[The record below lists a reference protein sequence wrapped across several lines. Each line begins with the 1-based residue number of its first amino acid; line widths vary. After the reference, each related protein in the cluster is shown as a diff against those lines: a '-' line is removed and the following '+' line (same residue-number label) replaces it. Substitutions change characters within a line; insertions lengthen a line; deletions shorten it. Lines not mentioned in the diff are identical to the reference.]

1 MVAISKVLNSG
12 LLLAGQS
19 VFQDVATP
27 QQGSVQSYNILNF
40 PGGSAPYIQR
50 QGYGI
55 STDIPQGCKIQQV
68 QLLSRHGERYPSN
81 SVGRNLESIY
91 KKIQDYSENST
102 FSGDLA
108 FLNDGYEYFVP
119 DSDLYEKE
127 TSPKN
132 SEGTYAGTSNALRHG
147 AAFRAKYGSLYEIN
161 STLPVFSSNS
171 GRCYETSRYF
181 ARGFLGD
188 DFEEGET
195 VKFSILDE
203 DEESG
208 LNTLTPRHS
217 CPNYDSSANN
227 DIVREYNTSY
237 LNDIADRLEDQNPG
251 FQLTTSE
258 VNYLFEWC
266 SYEINVRGSSPF
278 CNLFTNE
285 EYIRRSYYTDL
296 SNYYSN
302 GAGNNFTRIAGS
314 PMLNASLALLKDT
327 ENDNQIWLSF
337 THDTDLEVFHS
348 ALGLLEPAED
358 LPTDYIPFPNP
369 YVHSSIVPQGAR
381 IYTEKY
387 QCEDDES
394 YVRYIIN
401 DAVVPIPKCA
411 TGPGFSCKL
420 DDFEDYVNDRIGD
433 IDFVEQCGVN
443 SSYPSELT
451 FYWDYQNTTY
461 DAPLGNF

>member
-1 MVAISKVLNSG
+1 MVAVSKLVNGG

-40 PGGSAPYIQR
+40 LGGAAPYIQR

-55 STDIPQGCKIQQV
+55 STDIPQGCTIEQV
-68 QLLSRHGERYPSN
+68 QLFSRHGERYPTSN
-81 SVGRNLESIY
+81 KGKTFETIY
-91 KKIQDYSENST
+91 EKLKDYNET
-102 FSGDLA
+102 FKGELA
-108 FLNDGYEYFVP
+108 FLNDGYTYFVE
-119 DSDLYEKE
+119 DKYWYNKE

-132 SEGTYAGTSNALRHG
+132 SKGPYAGTDNALRHG
-147 AAFRAKYGSLYEIN
+147 AAFRSKYGSLYDEN

-188 DFEEGET
+188 DFEEGKT
-195 VKFSILDE
+195 VKFSILAEDE
-203 DEESG
+203 DSG
-208 LNTLTPRHS
+208 LNSLTPRHS
-217 CPNYDSSANN
+217 CPNYNSLIN
-227 DIVREYNTSY
+227 DEMVKKYNTSY
-237 LNDIADRLEDQNPG
+237 LDDIADRLEKLNPG
-251 FQLTTSE
+251 LNLTSSE
-258 VNYLFEWC
+258 VNNLFEWC
-266 SYEINVRGSSPF
+266 SYEINVRGSSQF
-278 CNLFTNE
+278 CNIFTNE
-285 EYIRRSYYTDL
+285 EYIRNSYANDL
-296 SNYYSN
+296 DNYYSN

-314 PMLNASLALLKDT
+314 PLLKASLELLKD
-327 ENDNQIWLSF
+327 ENNSNQIWLSF
-337 THDTDLEVFHS
+337 SHDTDLEIFHS

-387 QCEDDES
+387 LCNDES

-420 DDFEDYVNDRIGD
+420 DDFENYVNDRIGD
-433 IDFVEQCGVN
+433 VDFVEQCGVN
-443 SSYPSELT
+443 TTYPTELT
-451 FYWDYQNTTY
+451 FYWDYLNTTY
-461 DAPLGNF
+461 DAPLGDF

>member
-1 MVAISKVLNSG
+1 M
-12 LLLAGQS
+12 
-19 VFQDVATP
+19 
-27 QQGSVQSYNILNF
+27 
-40 PGGSAPYIQR
+40 
-50 QGYGI
+50 
-55 STDIPQGCKIQQV
+55 
-68 QLLSRHGERYPSN
+68 
-81 SVGRNLESIY
+81 
-91 KKIQDYSENST
+91 
-102 FSGDLA
+102 
-108 FLNDGYEYFVP
+108 
-119 DSDLYEKE
+119 
-127 TSPKN
+127 
-132 SEGTYAGTSNALRHG
+132 RHG
-147 AAFRAKYGSLYEIN
+147 ATFRSRYGSLYDVN

-208 LNTLTPRHS
+208 LNTLTPRYS
-217 CPNYDSSANN
+217 CPNYNELAFD
-227 DIVREYNTSY
+227 DIAERYNTSY

-251 FQLTTSE
+251 LNLSTSE
-258 VNYLFEWC
+258 IENLFQWC
-266 SYEINVRGSSPF
+266 AYEINVRGSSPF
-278 CNLFTNE
+278 CDIFTNE
-285 EYIRRSYYTDL
+285 EFVRYSYSNDL

-314 PMLNASLALLKDT
+314 PLLKASLALLKDT

-337 THDTDLEVFHS
+337 THDTDLEIFHS
-348 ALGLLEPAED
+348 SLGLLEPAED

>member
-1 MVAISKVLNSG
+1 MVSVSKLVNGG

-40 PGGSAPYIQR
+40 LGGAAPYIQR

-55 STDIPQGCKIQQV
+55 STDIPDGCTIEQV
-68 QLLSRHGERYPSN
+68 QLFSRHGERYPSN
-81 SVGRNLESIY
+81 SVGRRLESINTKFQNY
-91 KKIQDYSENST
+91 GSNST
-102 FSGDLA
+102 FKGSLA
-108 FLNDGYEYFVP
+108 FLNDGYTYFVP
-119 DSDLYEKE
+119 NSELYEKE

-132 SEGTYAGTSNALRHG
+132 SEGTYAGTTNALRHG
-147 AAFRAKYGSLYEIN
+147 AAFRAKYGSLYVVN
-161 STLPVFSSNS
+161 TTLPVFSSNS

-188 DFEEGET
+188 DFEEGKT
-195 VKFSILDE
+195 VKFSILAEDE
-203 DEESG
+203 DSG
-208 LNTLTPRHS
+208 LNSLTPRNS
-217 CPNYDSSANN
+217 CPNYNSLANSG
-227 DIVREYNTSY
+227 IVLQYNTTY
-237 LNDIADRLEDQNPG
+237 LEDIAERLEDENPG
-251 FQLTTSE
+251 LNLTSSE
-258 VNYLFEWC
+258 VNSLFNWC
-266 SYEINVRGSSPF
+266 AFEINVRGSSPM
-278 CNLFTNE
+278 CDIFTNE
-285 EYIRRSYYTDL
+285 EFIKYSYSSDL

-314 PMLNASLALLKDT
+314 PLLKASLELLKD
-327 ENDNQIWLSF
+327 ESNSNQIWLSF
-337 THDTDLEVFHS
+337 SHDTDLEIFHS

-369 YVHSSIVPQGAR
+369 YEHSSIVPQGAR

-387 QCEDDES
+387 LCNDES

-420 DDFEDYVNDRIGD
+420 DDFENYINDRIGD
-433 IDFVEQCGVN
+433 VDFVEQCDAN
-443 SSYPSELT
+443 TTYPTELT
-451 FYWDYQNTTY
+451 FYWDYKNTTY

>member
-1 MVAISKVLNSG
+1 MVAVSKLINGG

-27 QQGSVQSYNILNF
+27 QQASVQSYNILNF
-40 PGGSAPYIQR
+40 LGGSAPYIQR

-55 STDIPQGCKIQQV
+55 STDIPQGCKLEQV
-68 QLLSRHGERYPSN
+68 QLLSRHGERYPTTN
-81 SVGRNLESIY
+81 KGKAFEAIY
-91 KKIQDYSENST
+91 KKLESYNET
-102 FSGDLA
+102 FRGDLA
-108 FLNDGYEYFVP
+108 FLNDGYTYFVK
-119 DSDLYEKE
+119 DKFWYDKE

-132 SEGTYAGTSNALRHG
+132 SKGPYSGTDNAMRHG
-147 AAFRAKYGSLYEIN
+147 ATFRSRYGSLYDVN

-188 DFEEGET
+188 DFEEDKT

-217 CPNYDSSANN
+217 CPNYNELAFDDVAE
-227 DIVREYNTSY
+227 RYNTSY
-237 LNDIADRLEDQNPG
+237 LNDIAGRLEDQNPG
-251 FQLTTSE
+251 LNLSTSE
-258 VNYLFEWC
+258 VENLFQWC
-266 SYEINVRGSSPF
+266 AYEINVRGSSPF
-278 CNLFTNE
+278 CDLFTNE
-285 EYIRRSYYTDL
+285 EFVRYSYSNDL

-314 PMLNASLALLKDT
+314 PLLKASLALLKDNT
-327 ENDNQIWLSF
+327 NSNQIWLSF
-337 THDTDLEVFHS
+337 THDTDLEIFHS
-348 ALGLLEPAED
+348 SLGLLEPAED

-420 DDFEDYVNDRIGD
+420 DDFENYVNERIGD